1 MFNRILAPL
10 SPEKRSRLRSL
21 KRKARRLLVNPLVRK
36 FGSFGKPQLI
46 SALRSLG
53 VERGDALMV
62 HSSFNNENGFTGT
75 ANEFIDTLM
84 EVVGPHGHLL
94 MVSLPYNSS
103 TYQYLQKGK
112 IFDVRKTVSHMG
124 LLSETFRKRNGVLRS
139 QHPTHPILASGPKAT
154 WLVGDH
160 EKSLYPCGVGTPLD
174 KLLRLDGKVLFFN
187 VSFFTFTFF
196 HYLEERIKDRLDFPL
211 FFPQPFEL
219 PYIDIDGNRQVMR
232 TYVYSLEANRK
243 RRPQIL
249 KAEFDKQNLIKV
261 HRVGASHLQLVGT
274 QDAIRCFD
282 DMTAR
287 GIYSYE

>member
-1 MFNRILAPL
+1 
-10 SPEKRSRLRSL
+10 LRAL
-21 KRKARRLLVNPLVRK
+21 KRKARRLLVHPLVRK
-36 FGSFGKPQLI
+36 FRSFGKPQLI
-46 SALRSLG
+46 RALRSLG

-62 HSSFNNENGFTGT
+62 HGSFDNNESGFTGT

-103 TYQYLQKGK
+103 TYEYLQQGK

-154 WLVGDH
+154 WLVEDH
-160 EKSLYPCGVGTPLD
+160 EKSLYPCGLGTPLD
-174 KLLRLDGKVLFFN
+174 KLLQLGGKVLFFN
-187 VSFFTFTFF
+187 VSFFNFTFF
-196 HYLEERIKDRLDFPL
+196 HYLEDRIKNRLDFPL
-211 FFPQPFEL
+211 FFPQPFAV
-219 PYIDIDGNRQVMR
+219 PYIDIEGNRQMMR
-232 TYVYSLEANRK
+232 TYVHSLEANRK

-261 HRVGASHLQLVGT
+261 GRLGASHLQVIGT
-274 QDAIRCFD
+274 RDAIRCFD
-282 DMTAR
+282 NMTAR
-287 GIYSYE
+287 GIFFYE